1 LEGQLI
7 LSNNL
12 KQITNMKIK
21 CFPLLGLALALGTTS
36 ASAGDRSFGDGLPSF
51 LQDFDVDGNG
61 SIDEEERQ
69 AIKDHFA
76 AWREERAAARA
87 ARRAEID
94 TDGDGEISDEE
105 RAAAREAAREALLA
119 KIEARRVERFAE
131 IAGEDDSISLDEFAA
146 IPGMDRLSD
155 ERVGAIFARM
165 DADESGGVDID
176 EFNSRLQGHRSSWG
190 GGERPQMPNWR
201 EMLDRVRERIRS
213 FHDSGDEDDEG

>member
-1 LEGQLI
+1 
-7 LSNNL
+7 
-12 KQITNMKIK
+12 MKIK

-36 ASAGDRSFGDGLPSF
+36 ASAGDRTFGDGLPSF

-87 ARRAEID
+87 ALRAEID
-94 TDGDGEISDEE
+94 TYGDGEISDEE

-190 GGERPQMPNWR
+190 GGERPQRPNWG
-201 EMLDRVRERIRS
+201 EMLERIRERIRS
-213 FHDSGDEDDEG
+213 FHDDDGEGEG

>member
-1 LEGQLI
+1 
-7 LSNNL
+7 
-12 KQITNMKIK
+12 MKIK
-21 CFPLLGLALALGTTS
+21 YFPLLGLALALGTTS

-105 RAAAREAAREALLA
+105 RTAAREAAREALLA

-165 DADESGGVDID
+165 DADESGGVNIE
-176 EFNSRLQGHRSSWG
+176 EFNSRLHFHRSSWS
-190 GGERPQMPNWR
+190 GGERPQWPNWG
-201 EMLDRVRERIRS
+201 EMLERIRERIRS
-213 FHDSGDEDDEG
+213 FHDDDDDDGEGEGEG